1 MPILFCLAIVMV
13 LPVLATAA
21 PQYQLKQRFVLG
33 GDGGW
38 DTFAYDAAGNR
49 LFISRATRVQVVDM
63 GSGKLLTEI
72 PGTAGVHGIALA
84 PDLGKGYT
92 SNGKENSVTVFDLKS
107 LQQIS
112 KIGISGDNPDAILYE
127 PVTKRVFTFNGK
139 SHDATV
145 IDATADKVLG
155 TIALDGKPE
164 DAVADGRGGVYVNIE
179 DKSEL
184 SRIDAAKS
192 AVLDTWPLAP
202 CTEPSALAMD
212 TQNRRLFSGCDNKL
226 MVVIDADNGK
236 VLASL
241 SIGEGVD
248 GGGFDPG
255 TQLAFSSS
263 GGDGTLTVVH
273 EDAPDKYVV
282 VQDAATQKFART
294 MALNPGNHDV
304 YLVTADVQILPLPAG
319 APAGTRPQRNVLPG
333 TFTVLV
339 MSRQ

>member
-1 MPILFCLAIVMV
+1 MPILICLAIVMV
-13 LPVLATAA
+13 LPVLAIAA

-38 DTFAYDAAGNR
+38 DTLAYDAAGNR

-63 GSGKLLTEI
+63 GSGKPLTEI

-84 PDLGKGYT
+84 PELGKGYT
-92 SNGKENSVTVFDLKS
+92 SNGKENTVTVFDLKN

-112 KIGISGDNPDAILYE
+112 KLGISGDNPDAILYE

-145 IDATADKVLG
+145 IDAATDKVLG

-184 SRIDAAKS
+184 AHIDAAKS
-192 AVLDTWPLAP
+192 AVLDTWSLAP
-202 CTEPSALAMD
+202 CTEPSGLAMD
-212 TQNRRLFSGCDNKL
+212 IKNRRLFSGCHNKL
-226 MVVIDADNGK
+226 MVVTDADSGK
-236 VLASL
+236 LLASL
-241 SIGEGVD
+241 PIGEGVD
-248 GGGFDPG
+248 GCSFDAG
-255 TQLAFSSS
+255 SQLAFSSN
-263 GGDGTLTVVH
+263 GDGTLTVVH
-273 EDAPDKYVV
+273 EDTPDKYVV
-282 VQDAATQKFART
+282 AQDAVTQKFART
-294 MALNPGNHDV
+294 MTLNPGNHDV
-304 YLVTADVQILPLPAG
+304 YLVTAEVQILPLPAD